1 MCDSKEKHIK
11 LAKKVWGLYRNGTNQ
26 VNISKELNINRAEV
40 SHIIKYTT
48 SSLFLTKNES
58 EDIIDTLSKE
68 KETLLK
74 ELNKWKFSNS
84 DAYLNNHK
92 LNEKLTYKRLCEIYK
107 NKLENAQQEKIDGDE
122 KYKENKK
129 LYWGLCVFITILAFA
144 TGVYIKGYLM
154 QKQNYHQID
163 VSTSWKSQE
172 GDTLYRLIENN

>member
-11 LAKKVWGLYRNGTNQ
+11 LAKKVWELYRNGTNQ

-92 LNEKLTYKRLCEIYK
+92 LNEKLTYKRLSEIYI
-107 NKLENAQQEKIDGDE
+107 NKLDEEKQEKIDIDE
-122 KYKENKK
+122 KYKKFKK
-129 LYWGLCVFITILAFA
+129 WYWALFALITFLAFT
-144 TGVYIKGYLM
+144 TGVYLKTYLI
-154 QKQNYHQID
+154 QKENYHQIYT
-163 VSTSWKSQE
+163 SHSWKSQE